1 MTIVT
6 VVVEVPIRKTCNDCD
21 DYEEFRD
28 IDTETT
34 TVGQLKAVI
43 ATRFGVSSDEFIF
56 ETTFP
61 KATQDILAR
70 FEAFVLTPSTEKL
83 MLKGKYVP
91 DKWLMLNLFA
101 NPEFKGEGPLKSILD
116 KEPPRYCDTYYQ
128 FGGGQLAK
136 RLKES
141 IAEFNRQKL
150 E

>member
-1 MTIVT
+1 MMSNVQF
-6 VVVEVPIRKTCNDCD
+6 PARRPCQDCD
-21 DYEEFRD
+21 DYEEFRL
-28 IDTETT
+28 INTKTT
-34 TVGQLKAVI
+34 TVGQLKTLI
-43 ATRFGVSSDEFIF
+43 ATRLGVSSDEFIF
-56 ETTFP
+56 ELTFP
-61 KATQDILAR
+61 KATQDNLTL